1 MSPIPAI
8 GLTSAPTDAGE
19 VILSIRSQIPD
30 PVANPQDDGGA
41 FSYDT
46 LRRWINDSMR
56 IMATA
61 SPVVEDWYGIPSEQG
76 MDIYELPTETLSVE
90 QLWYDLLPCVRAP
103 EALTIYVNK
112 IQSRGY
118 YFGPHSTHA
127 QQRLQV
133 WPASD
138 RSASTTT
145 LTANISATDR
155 TIPVASASA
164 FKAMGFLSIDDEII
178 LYRTINA
185 AGTSITQ
192 TLRGQAGTLPAAHTS
207 GVTVQERNIMMKMS
221 RLPVAIVNATD
232 PIEIPNGLLP
242 LIELYVLAKVR
253 EAEQESQIAMAMRKE
268 WDEAMRKL
276 TSSSQLAGIKQGLQV
291 SSAVGP
297 DLYRGRVF
305 IP

>member
-1 MSPIPAI
+1 MTLPAI
-8 GLTSAPTDAGE
+8 GGPTPLTNAGD
-19 VILSIRSQIPD
+19 VILSIRAQIPD
-30 PVANPQDDGGA
+30 MVSDPQSDGGA
-41 FSYDT
+41 FSFAT
-46 LRRWINDSMR
+46 LVRWINDSMR
-56 IMATA
+56 IMCTA
-61 SPVVEDWYGIPSEQG
+61 SPVIEDWYGIQSKQG
-76 MDIYELPTETLSVE
+76 MDIYELPNETLSVE

-112 IQSRGY
+112 ITSRGY

-138 RSASTTT
+138 RTGATTI
-145 LTANISATDR
+145 LFGNLSATAS
-155 TIPVASASA
+155 TIPVADASQ
-164 FKAMGFLSIDDEII
+164 FKQMGFLSIDQEII
-178 LYRTINA
+178 LYRTINS
-185 AGTSITQ
+185 GIVFFDNI
-192 TLRGQAGTLPAAHTS
+192 LRGQAGTVAAAHND
-207 GVTVQERNIMMKMS
+207 GAVVTERNIMMKMS
-221 RLPVAIVNATD
+221 RLPVPIVNASD

-268 WDEAMRKL
+268 WDAAMTKL
-276 TSSSQLAGIKQGLQV
+276 TNSSTLAGIKQGLQV